1 MKIYLS
7 RWNCNVFKEN
17 INNLK
22 LEVSKAVNKG
32 SEIIVFPE
40 IFLTGYKQKITANK
54 IEEVFKSISSK
65 YLSALFIFGSYSKN
79 KRNRLTV
86 WYKGKEV
93 AFYEKIHL
101 FFPNEEDNIWESGK
115 FYSALNFKGRKI
127 GFLICND
134 LRFPEAARNLKLNI
148 GIDMLIIIGWW
159 PLRRDHIW
167 KKLLQARAIEN
178 SIWVLGCCISSS
190 IYEKE
195 LFSGALNY
203 AFDPLGNQIF
213 PEDDNIYLID
223 GKRLKVLV
231 NTVKEF
237 KDINKFKFFKI

>member
-7 RWNCNVFKEN
+7 RWNCNVFNEN

-22 LEVSKAVNKG
+22 LEVSKAVKKN

-40 IFLTGYKQKITANK
+40 IFLTGYKQKIADYK
-54 IEEVFKSISSK
+54 IEEVFKNISSK
-65 YLSALFIFGSYSKN
+65 YSSILFVFGSYTKN
-79 KRNRLTV
+79 KKNRLTV
-86 WYKGKEV
+86 WYKGLEV

-101 FFPNEEDNIWESGK
+101 FFPNQEDKIWESGK
-115 FYSALNFKGRKI
+115 FYSALNFKGKKI

-134 LRFPEAARNLKLNI
+134 VRFPEAARNLKLKI
-148 GIDMLIIIGWW
+148 GIDILIIVAWW
-159 PLRRDHIW
+159 PMRRDHIW
-167 KKLLQARAIEN
+167 RKLLQARAIEN

-190 IYEKE
+190 FYEKE

-203 AFDPLGNQIF
+203 VFDPLGNHIF

-223 GKRLKVLV
+223 EKKIKPLV
-231 NTVKEF
+231 DTAKEF

>member
-7 RWNCNVFKEN
+7 RWNCNTFKKN

-22 LEVSKAVNKG
+22 LEVSRALKKKPD
-32 SEIIVFPE
+32 IIVFPE
-40 IFLTGYKQKITANK
+40 IFLTGYKQKVKENQV
-54 IEEVFKSISSK
+54 EEVFKNISSK
-65 YLSALFIFGSYSKN
+65 FSSVLFVFGSYSKN
-79 KRNRLTV
+79 KKNRLTV
-86 WYKGKEV
+86 WYRGKEV

-101 FFPNEEDNIWESGK
+101 FFPNEEDKIWKSGE
-115 FYSALNFKGRKI
+115 FYSTLNFKGKKI

-134 LRFPEAARNLKLNI
+134 IRFPEAARSLKLKI
-148 GIDMLIIIGWW
+148 GIDMLIIVAWW
-159 PLRRDHIW
+159 PLKRDHIW

-203 AFDPLGNQIF
+203 VFDPLGNQIF
-213 PEDDNIYLID
+213 PEDNYIYSID
-223 GKRLKVLV
+223 DKKIKPLV
-231 NTVKEF
+231 DTVKEF
-237 KDINKFKFFKI
+237 KSVNKFMFFKI

>member
-7 RWNCNVFKEN
+7 RWNCNVFQEN

-22 LEVSKAVNKG
+22 LEVSKAVKKG

-40 IFLTGYKQKITANK
+40 IFLTGYKQKVANYK
-54 IEEVFKSISSK
+54 IEEVFKNISSK
-65 YLSALFIFGSYSKN
+65 YFSALFIFGSYSKN

-93 AFYEKIHL
+93 AFYEKVHL
-101 FFPNEEDNIWESGK
+101 FLPNGENKIWESGK
-115 FYSALNFKGRKI
+115 FYSALNFKGKKI

-134 LRFPEAARNLKLNI
+134 LRFPESARNLKLNI
-148 GIDMLIIIGWW
+148 GIDMLIIVGWW
-159 PLRRDHIW
+159 PLKRNHIW

-178 SIWVLGCCISSS
+178 SIWAVGCCISSS
-190 IYEKE
+190 IYKKE

-203 AFDPLGNQIF
+203 VFDPLGNQIF

-223 GKRLKVLV
+223 GKRLKALV
-231 NTVKEF
+231 DTVKEF